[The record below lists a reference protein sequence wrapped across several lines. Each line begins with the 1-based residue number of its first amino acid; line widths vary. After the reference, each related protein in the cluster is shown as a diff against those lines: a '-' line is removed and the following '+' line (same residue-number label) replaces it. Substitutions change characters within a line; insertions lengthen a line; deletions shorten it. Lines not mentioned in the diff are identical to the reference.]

1 MVLFSEVASTG
12 GQRMHGSVVVVIKP
26 IRESAP
32 VVEHV
37 VSVISVSYISNCFE
51 GQLHSALHRIQ
62 TYDRHQTPYP

>member
-12 GQRMHGSVVVVIKP
+12 WERMQGIIVTVIKP
-26 IRESAP
+26 IGESAT
-32 VVEHV
+32 VVEHMV
-37 VSVISVSYISNCFE
+37 AVISVAYIPDCFE